1 MCKILWRITQ
11 LHTKTPFWILVFLAG
26 WLVDWQFVV
35 PKKDL
40 HPSLQ
45 LQKKQQKKRAH
56 SATLATVA
64 GIRQEVQQQKL
75 PQKSEGVTG
84 EPQDMKNYNKSLL
97 P

>member
-45 LQKKQQKKRAH
+45 LQKKQQKRE
-56 SATLATVA
+56 SALCNISNSSWNTPGGAAAAAEAAAKVGGSYRRTT
-64 GIRQEVQQQKL
+64 GYEKL
-75 PQKSEGVTG
+75 K
-84 EPQDMKNYNKSLL
+84 
-97 P
+97 

>member
-45 LQKKQQKKRAH
+45 LQKKKQQKRE
-56 SATLATVA
+56 SALCNISNSSWNTPGGAAAAQAAAKVGGSYRRTT
-64 GIRQEVQQQKL
+64 GYEKL
-75 PQKSEGVTG
+75 K
-84 EPQDMKNYNKSLL
+84 
-97 P
+97 